1 MSVLEVKFIG
11 DGDVLEHIVDKQEGV
26 QSIAGS
32 IQKMV
37 KFKSP
42 AGRRGCREDAD
53 PDEDENGV
61 HDEQNYVQALGADN
75 AEEDEDCLSRVAGSS
90 IFTFQKVKRS
100 HSMAQTASELARTP
114 GKSVSFEPSTPTR
127 TRRNHRGESRTP
139 QRSKKVQFVST
150 TPHRLRKR
158 IITPSLRSDSDS
170 ELSPSDSG
178 EEDNEDELEEEQKG
192 KKEDKENVKIPRTP
206 SKGLSAALYKT
217 PAKKSKSTPEPLNQP
232 SMVEEYFEAH
242 GSSKVLTSD
251 RTLERLHTP
260 KLDRETL
267 VRLLEGKPSCYSKE
281 IQQLHSKHQ
290 KHFSKWMLQ
299 LQLGFSVLVYGLG
312 SKKALL
318 EDFRVSHLS
327 QEIHLVVNGFF
338 PSITLKSILNALT
351 CEVLDHQ
358 GSFRTPSDQIQF
370 ISQTLKGSPD
380 LHVYLLIHNIDG
392 PMLRGEKTQSALGQL
407 ASLPNLHLVA
417 SLDHISA
424 PLVWDQFKQSQF
436 NWLWW
441 ECVTFQH
448 YTEETSYENSLL
460 VQQTGALALSSLTH
474 VLRSLT
480 PNARG
485 IFKLLVKFQLE
496 NKDNP
501 SYTGLPFQD
510 FYQRCREAFLVN
522 SDLTLRTQ
530 LTEFRDHKL
539 IRTRKGGD
547 GVEYLIVAVDA
558 STLMDFLEN
567 EAGD

>member
-1 MSVLEVKFIG
+1 MSVLEVKFVG
-11 DGDVLEHIVDKQEGV
+11 DGDVLEHIVEKQEGV
-26 QSIAGS
+26 QGSAGAV
-32 IQKMV
+32 QRMV

-42 AGRRGCREDAD
+42 PGQKGCRGDGDQE
-53 PDEDENGV
+53 ENGV
-61 HDEQNYVQALGADN
+61 FDQQDYIQSLGTDN
-75 AEEDEDCLSRVAGSS
+75 AEDDEDGLSRLAGSS
-90 IFTFQKVKRS
+90 IFTFQKVKRGN
-100 HSMAQTASELARTP
+100 SMANTASELARTP
-114 GKSVSFEPSTPTR
+114 GKTVSFQAAEPCTPKR
-127 TRRNHRGESRTP
+127 TGRQKKTESRTP
-139 QRSKKVQFVST
+139 QKSKKVQFVST

-158 IITPSLRSDSDS
+158 LTAPSLRSDSDS
-170 ELSPSDSG
+170 ELSPSDSEEEEE
-178 EEDNEDELEEEQKG
+178 EEDGLKEKQKVN
-192 KKEDKENVKIPRTP
+192 KEDKENQKTP

-217 PAKKSKSTPEPLNQP
+217 PAKKSKNAPEPANQP
-232 SMVEEYFEAH
+232 TMIEEYFEAH

-267 VRLLEGKPSCYSKE
+267 ARLLEGKPSCYSKE
-281 IQQLHSKHQ
+281 IQELHNKHR
-290 KHFSKWMLQ
+290 KHFTKWMLQ

-318 EDFRVSHLS
+318 EDFRVSYLS
-327 QEIHLVVNGFF
+327 DEVHLVINGFF

-351 CEVLDHQ
+351 CEVLEHQ
-358 GSFRTPSDQIQF
+358 GTFRTPSDQIQF
-370 ISQTLKGSPD
+370 IAQTLKDSPD
-380 LHVYLLIHNIDG
+380 LHVYLLIYNIDG

-417 SLDHISA
+417 SIDHINA

-441 ECVTFQH
+441 ECVTFQP

-501 SYTGLPFQD
+501 SYSGLSFQD

-539 IRTRKGGD
+539 IRTRKGAD
-547 GVEYLIVAVDA
+547 GVEYLIVAVETG
-558 STLMDFLEN
+558 TLMDFLEN
-567 EAGD
+567 EDDD